1 MVNVESISSS
11 ANVKVKLHNRNLTVL
26 YNFDRS
32 CDSLQ
37 NVSVNTSYVNSTS
50 QTRSDSRPFLDL
62 FARQNGKEKFSALY
76 DTGAQVSL
84 LQPKDFQLLL
94 DFGSVI
100 KRVPFNK
107 AVLNASGQ
115 PMAVL
120 GCFVVRVII
129 QKKSLLAVFI
139 VSPEVSHSIIGMNI
153 ISDHRLILDPLTR
166 AISFGSTA
174 SVASLSLPQTD
185 GTPIGAAMI
194 VKETTLPARHGKL
207 VQLALVGDQKER
219 IRVRREMLI
228 DLDIMAVAV
237 TTDDDGRFSVHLPNA
252 DLTDRIL
259 ERGKVV
265 GVAYSLD
272 DWRPLTADQGVK
284 QAAAVAT
291 AESASRKHSA
301 AEKLKIKEMITERV
315 VATVPYQFQQ
325 DYIDMLV
332 ARDHCFSAD
341 SFDLGLAVETQH
353 SIDLDDRAPAFSP
366 QFRLPHE
373 QLKLI
378 QENVAGWLQAGIVQR
393 AKSPY
398 NSPIF
403 CVPKKTGQGMRCVLD
418 YRKLNSKTLEDKY
431 SIRTIDECIEQI
443 GRAGSSV
450 FSALDLTNGYWQLKL
465 RASDRP
471 FTAFTIPGKGQFQW
485 ITTPQGLMG
494 APASFARL
502 MDQLM
507 ADAENVITYLDDV
520 LIHSK
525 NHTSHLQHL
534 RVAVDRIG
542 AANLRLNPRKCTFG
556 SSKVEYL
563 GHTLTSTGIRPG
575 NDKAK
580 AVAEADT
587 PKSLKQLR
595 SFLGLANYFR
605 QYIPNYSRIASP
617 LHALTQKDSPWKNG
631 PLPVEAGQAF
641 RKLKSLISSRPL
653 MAYPNSSGTF
663 HLYVDA
669 CLGDSKN
676 SGGLGACLLQD
687 QPDGSRRP
695 VGYASRRL
703 NAHEKNYPAFLC
715 EMQAAVYGM
724 EFFDHYLRGARF
736 MLYTDHKPMVRLST
750 VHTKT
755 LSRLRL
761 KMLELHPE
769 IRYVNGSDNPVADF
783 LSRYDGYDRAQN
795 ASACSVSYAAAASS
809 QTDVVPS
816 RVELSTQLIKRAQEK
831 DANLLPILAAAK
843 SSCGGSTRDNPV
855 MVRVAGCKF
864 PVTIIDGI
872 LMILP
877 SLRQGFITLN
887 NLRIAAP
894 ASIRTDI
901 IERAHASRLAG
912 HSGSFKTAERV
923 RELFWWPGLDADVQQ
938 HLQHCHTCM
947 SITNKGALP
956 SAPNQF
962 FPPCSGPNQRIH
974 ADLFGPL
981 KSGSSSNSYVLVV
994 TDAFSKF
1001 VRLTKLE
1008 GKDAITVAKA
1018 LVDDV
1023 YVFGCPKVIVTDQG
1037 NEFCNELQRNLWR
1050 LLDIEHKTTTPYH
1063 PQCNGQAEV
1072 FNKTIKHYLATAIL
1086 DARDSTLN
1094 WELYLGPL
1102 AFSYNTAIHA
1112 ETKVSPFFTQLGYS
1126 PRVPLWAGVEY
1137 PGDEVVAN
1145 RPFAE
1150 YLAKLQQAQHT
1161 ARQIVHHN
1169 IQHSEDKRA
1178 ARQMQKP
1185 SPFPSFEVGD
1195 RVWVQINQKVG
1206 KSGNEKLQ
1214 PKWEPG
1220 IILARKSNTTYY
1232 VERTNRS
1239 RKKRAT
1245 LNVALLK
1252 PRTSEAPP
1260 ADHIPKPSASV
1271 SGTPEP
1277 ALVNPS
1283 GHTIIPHTTPHS
1295 VPHSRVQSRR
1305 QSMQQ
1310 MPNPNALPGPAVN
1323 DQTDN
1328 TVHPEQII
1336 VPPQPQAD
1344 AYIPMQ
1350 RRASPHISDSS
1361 MSPRDI
1367 HPPPTP
1373 MPLSQ
1378 QQIDEHRRN
1387 FEQSHKAALS
1397 RVPPVPGIPRA
1408 VQADVERNMNRDQ
1421 RYIPL
1426 PESSLLRPPKL
1437 PSFVPERPDMKKQIH
1452 MRNRRFYDYS
1462 DVPDSPTPTV
1472 HGPLPKN
1479 PQQRVRRSSRTPVLN
1494 KRYLVASLLYKV
1506 VDAIVEHCQEEEECE
1521 QEEDDQQPQ
1530 SIDAIVSDL
1539 SPDLQQLV
1547 FASLPPHLRKKT
1559 IKSSLQMQ
1567 DLLQARQL
1575 GYVDAQTSG
1584 AVRHTQRAPPH
1595 HPPPVLPPQ
1604 PPQLQQERLLPQQD
1618 HQQQEQQLHPLALP
1632 EADGALSDSDQPMP
1646 SPISAQTDDGA
1657 GALPVAFPPSRSSS
1671 SDSNTSDIAGAADDI
1686 AARRYL
1692 ELSQSLK
1699 DRIAAAEEEGKFALQ
1714 RQVEHALATAKKKY
1728 LAHALKRLA
1737 RRQTDDDGQ

>member
-11 ANVKVKLHNRNLTVL
+11 ANLQVKLHKRNLTVL
-26 YNFDRS
+26 YNFNKS
-32 CDSLQ
+32 CDNLQ
-37 NVSVNTSYVNSTS
+37 QISVNTSYVHSTS
-50 QTRSDSRPFLDL
+50 QTRSDSRPFVDL
-62 FARQNGKEKFSALY
+62 FARPNGTDKFSALY

-94 DFGSVI
+94 DNGAVI
-100 KRVPFNK
+100 KRIPFDK

-115 PMAVL
+115 PMATL
-120 GCFVVRVII
+120 GCFIVRVII

-153 ISDHRLILDPLTR
+153 ITDHRLILDPLTR

-174 SVASLSLPQTD
+174 SVASLSLPQSE
-185 GTPIGAAMI
+185 GTPLGSVVLI
-194 VKETTLPARHGKL
+194 KETTLPARHGKL
-207 VQLALVGDQKER
+207 VQMALVNDSAER
-219 IRVRREMLI
+219 IRVRREMLV

-237 TTDDDGRFSVHLPNA
+237 ATDEEGRFSVHLPNA
-252 DLTDRIL
+252 DLVDRVL
-259 ERGKVV
+259 ERGRRV
-265 GVAYSLD
+265 GVAYSLN
-272 DWRPLTADQGVK
+272 DWTPLTADQSVK
-284 QAAAVAT
+284 NAASVST
-291 AESASRKHSA
+291 TPTRQHSA
-301 AEKLKIKEMITERV
+301 EQKKKIRQLITDRV
-315 VATVPYQFQQ
+315 VSTVPYQFQQ

-341 SFDLGLAVETQH
+341 SFDLGLAADTQH
-353 SIDLDDRAPAFSP
+353 SIELDDRAPAFSP
-366 QFRLPHE
+366 QFRLPYE

-485 ITTPQGLMG
+485 VTTPQGLMG

-502 MDQLM
+502 MDHIM

-525 NHTSHLQHL
+525 NHRLHLKHL
-534 RVAVDRIG
+534 CTAVDRIG
-542 AANLRLNPRKCTFG
+542 AANLRLNPAKCTFG
-556 SSKVEYL
+556 ASKVEYL
-563 GHTLTSTGIRPG
+563 GHTLTDQGIRPG
-575 NDKAK
+575 TDKAK
-580 AVAEADT
+580 AVAEASV
-587 PKSLKQLR
+587 PSSLKQLR

-617 LHALTQKDSPWKNG
+617 LHALTQKDSAWKNG
-631 PLPVEAGQAF
+631 PLPSLAERAF
-641 RKLKSLISSRPL
+641 HKLKSLISSRPL
-653 MAYPNSSGTF
+653 MAYPNSTGTF

-736 MLYTDHKPMVRLST
+736 LLYTDHKPMVRLST

-769 IRYVNGSDNPVADF
+769 IRHVNGSDNPVADF
-783 LSRYDGYDRAQN
+783 LSRYDGYDQ
-795 ASACSVSYAAAASS
+795 ASKAACSVSYAAAVQGDAGA
-809 QTDVVPS
+809 S
-816 RVELSTQLIKRAQEK
+816 RVELSASVIKQAQLSDQALSGI
-831 DANLLPILAAAK
+831 IAAAK
-843 SSCGGSTRDNPV
+843 PQCINSTRSNPV
-855 MVRVAGCKF
+855 LVRVPNCKH
-864 PVTIIDGI
+864 PVTIIDGM

-877 SLRQGFITLN
+877 ALRQGFLSTQ
-887 NLRIAAP
+887 NLRIALP
-894 ASIRTDI
+894 NTLRTAV

-923 RELFWWPGLDADVQQ
+923 KELFWWPNIEADVQK
-938 HLQHCHTCM
+938 HLQSCNTCL
-947 SITNKGALP
+947 SITNKGVLP
-956 SAPNQF
+956 PAPNQF
-962 FPPCSGPNQRIH
+962 FPPCTGPNQRIH

-981 KSGSSSNSYVLVV
+981 KSESHANSYVLVV

-1001 VRLTKLE
+1001 VRLTKID
-1008 GKDAITVAKA
+1008 GKDAITVAQA
-1018 LVDDV
+1018 LVRDV

-1037 NEFCNELQRNLWR
+1037 NEFCNELQQHLWR
-1050 LLDIEHKTTTPYH
+1050 LLDIEHRTTTPYH

-1086 DARDSTLN
+1086 DANDSTLN

-1112 ETKVSPFFTQLGYS
+1112 ETKVSPFFTQLGYP
-1126 PRVPLWAGVEY
+1126 PRVPLWAGIEY
-1137 PGDEVVAN
+1137 PGDDAVSN
-1145 RPFAE
+1145 KSFAE
-1150 YLAKLQQAQHT
+1150 YLGKLKQAQHL

-1169 IQHSEDKRA
+1169 IQHSEDR
-1178 ARQMQKP
+1178 RLDQQMKQ
-1185 SPFPSFEVGD
+1185 STCFPSFEVGD
-1195 RVWVQINQKVG
+1195 LVWVKIQQKVG
-1206 KSGNEKLQ
+1206 KGGNEKLQ
-1214 PKWEPG
+1214 PRWEPG
-1220 IILARKSNTTYY
+1220 VILARKSVTTYY

-1245 LNVALLK
+1245 LNVSMLK
-1252 PRTSEAPP
+1252 PRLSDSPSPPPSSPTRITDSVAPSQPTDNSSFIPSVCRPTDDSSAGP
-1260 ADHIPKPSASV
+1260 ATRPLSRRRSLPQNTAQQSMAPTDTPTPQNELLPQ
-1271 SGTPEP
+1271 GTPASNP
-1277 ALVNPS
+1277 AAPGGTEQPVLR
-1283 GHTIIPHTTPHS
+1283 
-1295 VPHSRVQSRR
+1295 RVS
-1305 QSMQQ
+1305 
-1310 MPNPNALPGPAVN
+1310 
-1323 DQTDN
+1323 
-1328 TVHPEQII
+1328 
-1336 VPPQPQAD
+1336 PP
-1344 AYIPMQ
+1344 
-1350 RRASPHISDSS
+1350 ISDQS
-1361 MSPRDI
+1361 MSPRDFV
-1367 HPPPTP
+1367 HPPAQN
-1373 MPLSQ
+1373 PLSQ
-1378 QQIDEHRRN
+1378 QQIDDYRHS
-1387 FEQSHKAALS
+1387 FEQAHKEALAK
-1397 RVPPVPGIPRA
+1397 VPPTPAIPRA
-1408 VQADVERNMNRDQ
+1408 VQADVERNMQRDQ

-1437 PSFVPERPDMKKQIH
+1437 PAFKPENPNMKQIH

-1462 DVPDSPTPTV
+1462 DQPESPTPVT
-1472 HGPLPKN
+1472 GPIPHDPARRL
-1479 PQQRVRRSSRTPVLN
+1479 RRSDRTPVKN
-1494 KRYLVASLLYKV
+1494 KRYLVSSLLCKI
-1506 VDAIVEHCQEEEECE
+1506 VDAIVEHCNDDEDE
-1521 QEEDDQQPQ
+1521 QEDTQPQPAPQ
-1530 SIDAIVSDL
+1530 SIAAIVSDL

-1547 FASLPPHLRKKT
+1547 YASLPQHLRSKT
-1559 IKSSLQMQ
+1559 HKSALQMS
-1567 DLLQARQL
+1567 DLLAARQHGFVGIAPGPAVAGRRRAAAANQRQDPPAPL
-1575 GYVDAQTSG
+1575 LVPPAQL
-1584 AVRHTQRAPPH
+1584 AA
-1595 HPPPVLPPQ
+1595 
-1604 PPQLQQERLLPQQD
+1604 QEEFLHDDD
-1618 HQQQEQQLHPLALP
+1618 H
-1632 EADGALSDSDQPMP
+1632 ADPLSDSDQPMP
-1646 SPISAQTDDGA
+1646 TPPSEASGA
-1657 GALPVAFPPSRSSS
+1657 EGGASLLPSRSSS
-1671 SDSNTSDIAGAADDI
+1671 SDSATSNLAAEADDI

-1692 ELSQSLK
+1692 QLSHNLK
-1699 DRIAAAEEEGKFALQ
+1699 MRIREAEEDGKPALQ
-1714 RQVEHALATAKKKY
+1714 RHIEQTLAAAKEKY
-1728 LAHALKRLA
+1728 LTHAFKRL
-1737 RRQTDDDGQ
+1737 RRRHPSLESRESDQ